1 MVQYFYHFDYPNPS
15 TAKTPAAKQLP
26 DAQSTLRDLLKMAS
40 EASNEKGHPSTDTTN
55 PPAAKP
61 PNFLVGHVKVFA
73 IAVKY
78 QVDGLRHLAA
88 SKFKHE
94 TTHGEAWKDEEF
106 AQAISLVYSSTPDEV
121 QELRV
126 LAEEVLHAHFEELKH
141 NKGIE
146 EFMCNHPSLTF
157 KLLKRKSETPV
168 FDINRTPFADPAGL
182 MMPPGLP
189 PGFTEAAG
197 FSLCRRCGMYYL
209 EAGDHV
215 LCR

>member
-1 MVQYFYHFDYPNPS
+1 MVNYFYRFDYCNQTQVEPTEELRKLEELRERLLKKRQGNEDPPS
-15 TAKTPAAKQLP
+15 TYASFHALHTPAKTQ
-26 DAQSTLRDLLKMAS
+26 
-40 EASNEKGHPSTDTTN
+40 
-55 PPAAKP
+55 
-61 PNFLVGHVKVFA
+61 NFLLTHVKVFA
-73 IAVKY
+73 TAVKY

-94 TTHGEAWKDEEF
+94 TTHGEAWKDADF

-146 EFMCNHPSLTF
+146 EFMCDHPSLTF

-189 PGFTEAAG
+189 PGFTEAGG